1 MAMLKFKKGLWSKLP
16 ETKVEGT
23 IYVTTDEKA
32 MYVDI
37 SGSERIRL
45 GDIIRVNTFNE
56 LQPPFSNEAFY
67 YVEASNALLKRVAV
81 TGENSEVTYEWKQ
94 INSTQELTNRLIV
107 VENQV
112 ATNKSDISTLKTD
125 VSTLKTDVS
134 DLKTTVGG
142 EESGLVKDVA
152 DLKAAIGMDQSGSA
166 SGIGSTVAQLVK
178 DLDTLEGTVETQ
190 GNTISQHTDKISAL
204 ETASATY
211 ALKTDVSAA
220 KTAIL
225 GKADGGADF
234 NGTVKGAYEKAD
246 AAKTQADKGVADAA
260 TAQTKADA
268 NEQAISGLTSRVTA
282 LDNAATGE
290 VPLLKARVQ
299 TLENAG
305 YATTDQVNTA
315 KNEVLGTASDDAGV
329 ATVHGALKSA
339 AAAKAAADAA
349 DSKAAAAQNKANQAY
364 TLAES
369 KTTAA
374 EVKTQIEAYGYA
386 TTGEVA
392 TAKKQAIE
400 AAKTAGDLAYA
411 AKSIEGT
418 VSSHENYITNTLK
431 GDVNVEGSV
440 ANAKKAGTDALTLI
454 GNADSGL
461 TKTINS
467 HTAALEILNGADTVN
482 GSVANAK
489 KVGTAAATQA
499 ETNRQNIASLT
510 ATVNKLDGDVQ
521 TDGSVKKQIKDA
533 TDTLKTVLSAEI
545 DADIRAANAMEY
557 VGTIESAS
565 DIPASGVKNGATYVI
580 GTSFGSYAA
589 GDMLI
594 AQGDENPDT
603 GLIANPT
610 WTHVKSGYDASLD
623 QQLTGANN
631 KIMLSNGVRND
642 EDAAGAITFAAT
654 GSASVEVK
662 NNTVTIGMIWEDFD

>member
-67 YVEASNALLKRVAV
+67 YVEASNALLKRVAI

-94 INSTQELTNRLIV
+94 INSTQELTNRLTV

-112 ATNKSDISTLKTD
+112 ATNKSDIGTLKTD
-125 VSTLKTDVS
+125 VGTLKTDVGT
-134 DLKTTVGG
+134 LKTTVG
-142 EESGLVKDVA
+142 SSTYGLVKDVA
-152 DLKAAIGMDQSGSA
+152 DLKTAIGMDQSGSA
-166 SGIGSTVAQLVK
+166 GGIGSTVAQLVK
-178 DLDTLEGTVETQ
+178 DLNALEDTVGTQ
-190 GNTISQHTDKISAL
+190 GNTISEHTGKISAL
-204 ETASATY
+204 EAASATH

-225 GKADGGADF
+225 GQTEGGADF

-246 AAKTQADKGVADAA
+246 AAKTQADKGVTDAA
-260 TAQTKADA
+260 T
-268 NEQAISGLTSRVTA
+268 
-282 LDNAATGE
+282 
-290 VPLLKARVQ
+290 
-299 TLENAG
+299 
-305 YATTDQVNTA
+305 
-315 KNEVLGTASDDAGV
+315 
-329 ATVHGALKSA
+329 
-339 AAAKAAADAA
+339 AKAAADAA

-364 TLAES
+364 TLAEG

-374 EVKTQIEAYGYA
+374 EVETQIKAYGYA
-386 TTGEVA
+386 TTNEVA
-392 TAKKQAIE
+392 TAKQQAIE

-431 GDVNVEGSV
+431 GDANVEGSI

-461 TKTINS
+461 TKTVNS
-467 HTAALEILNGADTVN
+467 HTVALEILNGADTVN

-510 ATVNKLDGDVQ
+510 ATVNKLDSDVN

-533 TDTLKTVLSAEI
+533 TDALKTVLSDEI

-610 WTHVKSGYDASLD
+610 WAHVKSGYDASLD

-654 GSASVEVK
+654 GSASVAVAD
-662 NNTVTIGMIWEDFD
+662 NTVTIGMVWEDFN

>member
-94 INSTQELTNRLIV
+94 INSTQELTDRLTV

-112 ATNKSDISTLKTD
+112 ATNKSNISTNKSDISTLKTD
-125 VSTLKTDVS
+125 VGT
-134 DLKTTVGG
+134 LKTTVGSST
-142 EESGLVKDVA
+142 SGLVKDVA
-152 DLKAAIGMDQSGSA
+152 DLKTAIGMDQSGSA
-166 SGIGSTVAQLVK
+166 SGIGSTVAKLVQ

-190 GNTISQHTDKISAL
+190 GDTISQHTSKISAL
-204 ETASATY
+204 ETASATH

-225 GKADGGADF
+225 GQTEGGADF
-234 NGTVKGAYEKAD
+234 NGTVKGAYDNAAAAQTQANKGIAD
-246 AAKTQADKGVADAA
+246 AAA
-260 TAQTKADA
+260 AQTKANT
-268 NEQAISGLTSRVTA
+268 NEQAISSLTSRVTA
-282 LDNAATGE
+282 LDKADTG
-290 VPLLKARVQ
+290 RVAILEGKVN
-299 TLENAG
+299 TLQNAG
-305 YATTDQVNTA
+305 YATTDQVDAA
-315 KNEVLGTASDDAGV
+315 KNEVLGTEADNAGK
-329 ATVHGALKSA
+329 ATIHGALKSA
-339 AAAKAAADAA
+339 VAAKDAADAA
-349 DSKAAAAQNKANQAY
+349 AEAAAAAKSAANDAQRDATQAISDAKDANDNAN
-364 TLAES
+364 TRVLTSEFNTF
-369 KTTAA
+369 KTKNTAA
-374 EVKTQIEAYGYA
+374 IA
-386 TTGEVA
+386 
-392 TAKKQAIE
+392 
-400 AAKTAGDLAYA
+400 D
-411 AKSIEGT
+411 
-418 VSSHENYITNTLK
+418 
-431 GDVNVEGSV
+431 
-440 ANAKKAGTDALTLI
+440 AKKAGTDA
-454 GNADSGL
+454 G
-461 TKTINS
+461 
-467 HTAALEILNGADTVN
+467 
-482 GSVANAK
+482 
-489 KVGTAAATQA
+489 TQA

-510 ATVNKLDGDVQ
+510 AAVNKLDGDVN

-533 TDTLKTVLSAEI
+533 TDALKTVLSDEI

-557 VGTIESAS
+557 VGTIESSS
-565 DIPASGVKNGATYVI
+565 DIPTSGVKNGATYVI

-594 AQGDENPDT
+594 AQGTENPDT

-610 WTHVKSGYDASLD
+610 WAHVKSGYDATLD

-631 KIMLSNGVRND
+631 KIMLSNGVRNN

-654 GSASVEVK
+654 GSASVAVAD
-662 NNTVTIGMIWEDFD
+662 NTVTIGMVWEDFN